1 MRKFLKKAV
10 AAAVSTAMVATLFV
24 GTKAVTDVKA
34 ADNLLT
40 GEWIHTHKN
49 YEANDALIA
58 STRVKEND
66 EGGFTANITMTGWQR
81 EWRGV
86 EYQPEDAWLC
96 AGGWCDNPYQLNSAI
111 EMDVQPLSTYELKF
125 DVDNKMTNDQN
136 NPTEKNIT
144 VTVNSGIEGD
154 SDNTLLFTT
163 VRVAPNGSL
172 TFDRKFTV
180 GPDNQLDKVKIQ
192 IAYGAYAYSYEISGT
207 PFLNM
212 MPQELRDKYVFAPG
226 TNEGVNAK
234 GVLDFKNIEVTQVP
248 YEEPTTKAPVKEEV
262 TTPAAVVSGCTCD
275 KNAAGTTAV
284 NGCTCDKNVTPTSNT
299 TPEKVT
305 KPGKPSISAK
315 NVKGKKI
322 QVTWKKVNGATK
334 YQVKAVQGKKNITK
348 TTTKVKYTLKGLKKK
363 TYKVS
368 VRAYN
373 SAGYGKWSKVKKVK
387 ITK

>member
-1 MRKFLKKAV
+1 MKVNFKKIIATI
-10 AAAVSTAMVATLFV
+10 ASTAMISTLLV
-24 GTKAVTDVKA
+24 GGNSIASVKA

-40 GEWIHTHKN
+40 EEWVHTHKN
-49 YEANDALIA
+49 YEINDAMIA
-58 STRVKEND
+58 ATRVKENE

-86 EYQPEDAWLC
+86 EYQPEDAWVY

-125 DVDNKMTNDQN
+125 DVDNKMTSETGAA
-136 NPTEKNIT
+136 TEKNIT

-154 SDNTLLFTT
+154 NDNTLLFTT

-180 GPDNQLDKVKIQ
+180 GPNNKIDRVKIQ

-212 MPQELRDKYVFAPG
+212 MPDNLREKYVYAPG
-226 TNEGVNAK
+226 TNEGANAK

-248 YEEPTTKAPVKEEV
+248 YEEPTTKPSVKEEE
-262 TTPAAVVSGCTCD
+262 TTTVAHGCTC
-275 KNAAGTTAV
+275 NH
-284 NGCTCDKNVTPTSNT
+284 NLTPTVKT
-299 TPEKVT
+299 QTEKAA
-305 KPGKPSISAK
+305 KLGKPSIKIKKA
-315 NVKGKKI
+315 KGKKI
-322 QVTWKKVNGATK
+322 QVTWRKVKGATK
-334 YQVKAVQGKKNITK
+334 YQVRAVQGSKKVIK
-348 TTTKVKYTLKGLKKK
+348 TTTKSQYTLKGLKKK

-368 VRAYN
+368 VRAYS
-373 SAGYGKWSKVKKVK
+373 SAGYGAWSKAKKVK
-387 ITK
+387 VTK